1 MKRDGAKLLESI
13 ESSPIENKKN
23 LITQKLSYN
32 FTLYFMTM
40 HILIFSKTYL
50 NRLFNEEF

>member
-13 ESSPIENKKN
+13 VSSPIENKKN

-32 FTLYFMTM
+32 FTLLFYDDAYFDF
-40 HILIFSKTYL
+40 L
-50 NRLFNEEF
+50 